1 MDGMLPKNQNLMDAV
16 NARIAEFMQQNQQM
30 SDIPLKGNPEMMTSS
45 VAAKDKPHTQKKIPK
60 QMMSKVLKER
70 IYELSPDS
78 DLSLQDINDIDTAV
92 YRSR

>member
-1 MDGMLPKNQNLMDAV
+1 MLDKNANLMDAV
-16 NARIAEFMQQNQQM
+16 NARISQFMQENQQM
-30 SDIPLKGNPEMMTSS
+30 SDIPLKGNPEMMVSS

-78 DLSLQDINDIDTAV
+78 ELTLDDINDIDTAI
-92 YRSR
+92 YRSK